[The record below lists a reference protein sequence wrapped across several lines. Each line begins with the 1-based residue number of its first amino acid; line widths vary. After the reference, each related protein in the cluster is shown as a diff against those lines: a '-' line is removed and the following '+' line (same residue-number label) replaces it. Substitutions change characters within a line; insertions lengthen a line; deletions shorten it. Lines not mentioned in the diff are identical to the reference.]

1 MASPNYLTYAR
12 SGRTWREVAFHS
24 LSLVTSPILLAYV
37 VTLAVLGVILYPV
50 LVGRYILTALLRSAR
65 WMSRWERSIIAST
78 LGDHINATDVSR
90 QAYPTFASFFADKR
104 AWSVV
109 GFVAARGVL
118 GPLGAVIALV
128 GVLYLAGFFV
138 GLFVV
143 AARIAMLGG
152 AVTIATGPGTTEF
165 DPWVLWPTIVLPLML
180 ALAPVVLMASHG
192 WARMTVGIARIALGD
207 ERDRLAEAEGRAAKA
222 EAQVRIDEEL
232 HDSIGHM
239 ITMTVVQA
247 GAGALVFDTDPE
259 FARQALKNI
268 EERGRTAMGEL
279 DRIITRL
286 RGENAGRTP
295 LPDVTDIPA
304 LVDDV
309 SATGVDITADLSHGE
324 CSEVASRTVYGVV
337 REAVTNAVKHAPGAR
352 VHVAVATVGDELR
365 VSVSNTAGSK
375 PPSTPPSG
383 QRGLEGLAQRVRLV
397 GGTFIAGHQTDGGF
411 EVVATVPSERV
422 TTDSTTKGE

>member
-1 MASPNYLTYAR
+1 MATPNYLTYAR
-12 SGRTWREVAFHS
+12 SGRTWREVGFHC
-24 LSLVTSPILLAYV
+24 LSLVTSPVLFAYV
-37 VTLAVLGVILYPV
+37 VAMAVLGVILYPV
-50 LVGRYILTALLRSAR
+50 LAGRYILTALLRSST
-65 WMSRWERSIIAST
+65 WMSRWERTILAST
-78 LGDHINATDVSR
+78 LGDRIDAPDVPR
-90 QAYPTFASFFADKR
+90 QVYPTFGSFFADKR

-118 GPLGAVIALV
+118 GPLGAVIALI

-152 AVTIATGPGTTEF
+152 AITIATGPGTTEF

-247 GAGALVFDTDPE
+247 GAGALVFDSDPE

-268 EERGRTAMGEL
+268 EERGRAAMGEL

-295 LPDVTDIPA
+295 LPDLTDIPA
-304 LVDDV
+304 LIADV
-309 SATGVDITADLSHGE
+309 RATGVDISADLSHRACG
-324 CSEVASRTVYGVV
+324 EVASRTGFGVV

-352 VHVAVATVGDELR
+352 VHVTVVTVGDELR
-365 VSVSNTAGSK
+365 VCVTNTGSSQQ
-375 PPSTPPSG
+375 PSSPPSG

-397 GGTFIAGHQTDGGF
+397 GGTFTAGPRADGGF

-422 TTDSTTKGE
+422 TSDSKVWGE